1 MLLTTSVAFLGDS
14 EICLGSYSNA
24 YIAVVPKGSRGSF
37 HAMLACGQ
45 EQLVG
50 GAPLWIAVVQ
60 CSYFQWLFIIFF
72 PICPCVNRCKS
83 FHLGLTGQELKTY
96 CSQVMGL
103 EV

>member
-14 EICLGSYSNA
+14 GICLGSYSNA

-45 EQLVG
+45 GSWWEGPLCGLQLFS
-50 GAPLWIAVVQ
+50 L
-60 CSYFQWLFIIFF
+60 YFQWLFIVFF